1 MSTKDTEKSIE
12 LYKVVLVVVAIIVVG
27 VVIGKISKKKNS
39 DFIKENTNNISQAS
53 ISQNKTAKPIK
64 VKLETTKN
72 GETETQEF
80 DFDAMAGESIR
91 FMDFYI
97 IPQEVTDETITFKF
111 DASSSLKEYDS
122 ASKQYV
128 KKDIYS
134 IKKGSSIKFSD
145 GVTNENIFILT
156 Y

>member
-12 LYKVVLVVVAIIVVG
+12 LYKVVLVVVAIIVVA
-27 VVIGKISKKKNS
+27 VVIGKVSNKNNSDISK
-39 DFIKENTNNISQAS
+39 ENHNDISQAS

-72 GETETQEF
+72 DEPQTQELE
-80 DFDAMAGESIR
+80 FDAMVGESIR

-128 KKDIYS
+128 KKDMYS

-145 GVTNENIFILT
+145 GVTNENIFTVT

>member
-1 MSTKDTEKSIE
+1 MSTKETEKSIE
-12 LYKVVLVVVAIIVVG
+12 LYKVVLVVVAIVIVAVI
-27 VVIGKISKKKNS
+27 IGKVSKKNNS
-39 DFIKENTNNISQAS
+39 DIIKENHNDISQAS

-64 VKLETTKN
+64 VKLETTKS
-72 GETETQEF
+72 GKTETQEF

-145 GVTNENIFILT
+145 GITNENVFTVT